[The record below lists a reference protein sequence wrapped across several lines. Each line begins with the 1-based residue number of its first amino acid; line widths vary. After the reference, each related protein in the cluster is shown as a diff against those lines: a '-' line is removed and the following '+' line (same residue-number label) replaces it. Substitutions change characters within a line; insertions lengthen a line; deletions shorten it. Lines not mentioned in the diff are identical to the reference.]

1 MSESRDASPETP
13 DTSVIDDI
21 DYTEAKEILKD
32 DSEESREFEKLSND
46 SKMERLNNLIK
57 KSQVYSQII
66 ADQILENTKLKKEKR
81 SQGNEEDE
89 KKTKKRKKDVLT
101 MLSKQTSEKQSKDDK
116 IKQPKL
122 MSGTLKD
129 YQLDGLE
136 WLITLFENGLNG
148 ILADE
153 MGLGKTIQCIA
164 FISFLIENG
173 VPGPY
178 LIVAPLST
186 ISNWEN
192 EFKKFSPKLKVL
204 RHTGTKEERLGL
216 EIAGNDIVLTSFEL
230 SIKDFSKLSKT
241 NWKFLIIDEGHRLKN
256 MDCIL
261 IQVLKRLNVSNRLLI
276 TGTPLQNNLKELWSL
291 LNFILPDI
299 FHDLQL
305 FQQWFNF
312 DDLLSVGE
320 NKEMEMFIRKQ
331 LQSNL
336 IKNLHTILSPFILRR
351 LKRDVIRNL
360 PPKKEYLIHI
370 ELSDYQKKMYNDTLD
385 GKLFESICELY
396 FKDYKKFN
404 RVRSNNENALQERID
419 KEVRALSLR
428 NTIMQLRQICNSP
441 YIYYEPFPIT
451 ENLTKGE
458 RSPRDKEGLFITE
471 LVNNS
476 SKFKVLD
483 QFLGGLKDNKILIFS
498 QFTKCLDLISDFL
511 TYRSIKHCRF
521 DGSTSQEE
529 RDVQIK
535 QFKDPK
541 FKVFLLSTR
550 SGGLGINLVEADT
563 VILFDNDWNPQVDLQ
578 AIDRCHRIG
587 QDKPVKI
594 FRLLIKDSI
603 EELLIMKNYS
613 RRFLEKIVI
622 RISNS
627 ISDFDNY
634 EIEFNNLI
642 EISKKIGINNREFK
656 FDYDHIHDIEL
667 LNDEEMTELLDRSP
681 ECYQSKKKFDNIS
694 VFETLNKLD
703 E

>member
-1 MSESRDASPETP
+1 MTDTP
-13 DTSVIDDI
+13 DTDISTDDI
-21 DYTEAKEILKD
+21 DYSPVKDLLQD
-32 DSEESREFEKLSND
+32 DSQESKDFQNLSND
-46 SKMERLNNLIK
+46 SKIERLNNLIK

-81 SQGNEEDE
+81 AKGEPEDAT
-89 KKTKKRKKDVLT
+89 KSKKRKRDVLS
-101 MLSKQTSEKQSKDDK
+101 MLSKQTSEKSNQTSDK

-192 EFKKFSPKLKVL
+192 EFRKFSPQLKVL
-204 RHTGTKEERLGL
+204 RHTGAKEERAGL
-216 EIAGNDIVLTSFEL
+216 QIAGHDIVLTSFEL
-230 SIKDFSKLSKT
+230 SIKDFSKLSRT

-320 NKEMEMFIRKQ
+320 NKEMEQFIRKQ

-351 LKRDVIRNL
+351 LKRDVITNL

-370 ELSDYQKKMYNDTLD
+370 ELSDYQKKMYNDTLE

-396 FKDYKKFN
+396 FKDYKRFN
-404 RVRSNNENALQERID
+404 KVKSTNEDVLKEKID
-419 KEVRALSLR
+419 KEVRNLSLR

-451 ENLTKGE
+451 EKLTKGE
-458 RSPRDKEGLFITE
+458 INHKDKEGKFITE

-476 SKFKVLD
+476 SKFKILEQLLEGLD
-483 QFLGGLKDNKILIFS
+483 HHKILIFS

-511 TYRSIKHCRF
+511 TYKSIKHCRF

-535 QFKDPK
+535 QFKNPQYQ
-541 FKVFLLSTR
+541 VFLLSTR

-594 FRLLIKDSI
+594 FRLLIKDLI

-622 RISNS
+622 RISNT
-627 ISDFDNY
+627 ISDFANY

-642 EISKKIGINNREFK
+642 EISKKIGMNRGEFQ
-656 FDYDHIHDIEL
+656 FDYENVKEIEML
-667 LNDEEMTELLDRSP
+667 KDEEMEELLDREES
-681 ECYQSKKKFDNIS
+681 YQSKKKFDNIS

-703 E
+703 EE